1 MKKLTILQKNYKRI
15 LICLLALTYFSCE
28 IEDDGNVVEETI
40 TEEGENGTEE
50 EVPTAPTEEPAPPTE
65 EPTQPTIPTEEPAPP
80 TEEPTQPT
88 TPTEE
93 PIQPTEE
100 PTAPTEE
107 VIAENLTDAEALLIL
122 VNPVSYTHLT
132 LPTIYSV

>member
-28 IEDDGNVVEETI
+28 IEDDGNLVEETI

-50 EVPTAPTEEPAPPTE
+50 ETPTAPTEEP
-65 EPTQPTIPTEEPAPP
+65 
-80 TEEPTQPT
+80 T

-93 PIQPTEE
+93 PAQPTEE
-100 PTAPTEE
+100 PAQP
-107 VIAENLTDAEALLIL
+107 IDCLL
-122 VNPVSYTHLT
+122 YTS
-132 LPTIYSV
+132 PSPRD